1 MQRFVED
8 SKISKQEKLKEER
21 IKDVILLQQHELD
34 LHKREL
40 QSKNVGLLVLGFKKE
55 SLIYYI
61 VLRGE
66 KRVLSK
72 LA

>member
-40 QSKNVGLLVLGFKKE
+40 QSKNVRLLVLGFKKE